1 MSQAKMN
8 ELCDSE
14 GLDMDGLDQLAMD
27 SVSPGICMT
36 EGCGYTTTVEPDCND
51 GWCEECET
59 QTVKSAV
66 ELVMEGFLP
75 GEENYEH

>member
-1 MSQAKMN
+1 MSQAKMT

-14 GLDMDGLDQLAMD
+14 GLDMDGMEELVCD
-27 SVSPGICMT
+27 SVSPGICMNKD
-36 EGCGYTTTVEPDCND
+36 CSYTTQVEPDCST

-66 ELVMEGFLP
+66 ELMMEGFLP
-75 GEENYEH
+75 DDN